1 MRNYLLILVSL
12 FLLFVS
18 CDKDDTIY
26 YGDTTMVSYVNGAWV
41 SDQGMTYYIVEQLC
55 DDGYEEY
62 SRALFYCD
70 ILGAANGKSDEF
82 NIRLRSWS
90 YVLSKDMLTE
100 SGLADYEND
109 PGDDPIYVYSGWT
122 SGGYVNLQCG
132 MAYESSL
139 GGTHLI
145 NLIYDDT
152 SESADTLYFTL
163 THNGFG
169 ASDEPNVV
177 SYFYFSV
184 PYTAAMPDNVDEIP
198 AKISYNWLT
207 GYDSDGNLIRS
218 PGSIVTTLK
227 R

>member
-1 MRNYLLILVSL
+1 MRKILPVLLALS
-12 FLLFVS
+12 FLAA

-41 SDQGMTYYIVEQLC
+41 SDQGMTYYIVEQDC

-62 SRALFYCD
+62 TRALFYCD
-70 ILGAANGKSDEF
+70 ILGAVNGKTDEF

-90 YVLSKDMLTE
+90 YVLSKDLLTE
-100 SGLADYEND
+100 SGLDEYEND
-109 PGDDPIYVYSGWT
+109 PGDDPIYVYTGWT

-132 MAYESSL
+132 MAYESSV
-139 GGTHLI
+139 GGSHLI

-152 SESADTLYFTL
+152 SESTDTLYFTL

-169 ASDEPNVV
+169 ASDEPDVV

-184 PYTAAMPDNVDEIP
+184 PYASAMPDDVDEIP

-207 GYDSDGNLIRS
+207 GYDSLGNLIRS
-218 PGSIVTTLK
+218 AGSVVTTLK
-227 R
+227 K